1 MKVLTMQTLRSY
13 EPCYDPSKY
22 LSEDWTGT
30 VLDIVKNDD
39 VPWDDR
45 LWVVMRE
52 DLLSDRLMRMF
63 AVWCARQVQHLIT
76 DERSLKALEVAERF
90 ANGLAT
96 KEELAAARVAARAAA
111 WNAAWHAARDAARDA
126 AWHAAE
132 AAARDAARDA
142 AWHAASDAAWATVAA
157 ARNDAGD
164 AARDARDAASDA
176 AWDARDAAWA
186 AQKDQLVLMILEA
199 SETGDVK

>member
-1 MKVLTMQTLRSY
+1 MKVLTMRTLRSY

-22 LSEDWTGT
+22 LTEDWTGT
-30 VLDIVKNDD
+30 VLDIVTNDEI
-39 VPWDDR
+39 PWDDR

-52 DLLSDRLMRMF
+52 DLLSDRLMRLF
-63 AVWCARQVQHLIT
+63 AVWCSRQVQHLMT

-96 KEELAAARVAARAAA
+96 KEELAAARAAARDAAGDAWDAAGAAA
-111 WNAAWHAARDAARDA
+111 WDAAEAAWDVAGDAAEAARDAARNA
-126 AWHAAE
+126 
-132 AAARDAARDA
+132 
-142 AWHAASDAAWATVAA
+142 
-157 ARNDAGD
+157 AGD
-164 AARDARDAASDA
+164 
-176 AWDARDAAWA
+176 